1 MYVLQ
6 KELMRYKV
14 YMTEILRCS
23 HDEMKL
29 KEFAIKYLREFCE
42 NNQIDFESSF
52 TEDTEENEFKIFD
65 THPIYL
71 ALRIFEV
78 EEL

>member
-1 MYVLQ
+1 
-6 KELMRYKV
+6 MRYKV

-23 HDEMKL
+23 HDKMKL

-52 TEDTEENEFKIFD
+52 TEDTEGNEFKIFD
-65 THPIYL
+65 TQEIYIYL